1 MKRCIELDP
10 LKPLSHLNLGNIL
23 SHAGRIGEATPY
35 LKKALE
41 LNPQFQR
48 AHLYLGRNYLVS
60 GKTDLALK
68 EIQQENLEVFRTFG
82 MALVYH
88 ALGKKKEA
96 DEVLATFIEKFQNEW
111 NYLLAELYAFRGEKD
126 KALMWL
132 ETAYQNKDG
141 WLVFLKGDP
150 LMKNL
155 KTDNRYKAFLKKMN
169 LSLD

>member
-1 MKRCIELDP
+1 
-10 LKPLSHLNLGNIL
+10 
-23 SHAGRIGEATPY
+23 
-35 LKKALE
+35 
-41 LNPQFQR
+41 
-48 AHLYLGRNYLVS
+48 
-60 GKTDLALK
+60 
-68 EIQQENLEVFRTFG
+68 

-155 KTDNRYKAFLKKMN
+155 KTDNRYKAFLNKMN
-169 LSLD
+169 LSLE